1 MSGLPESKNKV
12 KNKMRNILSIVF
24 NRNDDADIVT
34 LVVQNLEFK
43 GTVLGN
49 LIEGGA
55 FNFDDVSVSSLPPA
69 AQRVESSRGLLSP
82 LLLLERSECP
92 ATDTEITVKKH
103 QTRNHYCEANQ

>member
-49 LIEGGA
+49 LMEGGA
-55 FNFDDVSVSSLPPA
+55 LMMSVCLHC
-69 AQRVESSRGLLSP
+69 P
-82 LLLLERSECP
+82 LLLS
-92 ATDTEITVKKH
+92 V
-103 QTRNHYCEANQ
+103 